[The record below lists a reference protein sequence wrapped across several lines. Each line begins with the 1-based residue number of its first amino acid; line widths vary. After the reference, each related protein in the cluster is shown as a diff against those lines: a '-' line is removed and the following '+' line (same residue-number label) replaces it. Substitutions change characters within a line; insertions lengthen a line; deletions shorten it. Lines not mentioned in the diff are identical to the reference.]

1 MGKTSKS
8 KKSKASA
15 KQANRQQYNLPLE
28 DRSVASIE
36 GGDPHVDQEPKFKN
50 QRWSRVI
57 QIGVTAASQ
66 ICLPSLQED
75 WDELQQSPLPPRKTQ
90 SKPWRLLFDPDLL
103 KE

>member
-1 MGKTSKS
+1 MGKGGKS

-15 KQANRQQYNLPLE
+15 KQANKEQYNLPLE
-28 DRSVASIE
+28 DRSMASIE
-36 GGDPHVDQEPKFKN
+36 GAESQIDQEPKFKN
-50 QRWSRVI
+50 QRWTRVI

-66 ICLPSLQED
+66 ITLSSLQED
-75 WDELQQSPLPPRKTQ
+75 WDELQAEPLPPRKNQ